1 MGYPHRV
8 CSVCLHVARCRNRE
22 QWDGWME
29 TMVDG
34 GVSTYQCAKGN
45 STAMARAYNECT
57 RVARLSLQQ
66 LSTDAAFQD
75 RRQRYGS
82 MLRECLD
89 KYSRRHPGVAMVK
102 SEIVSRAVAVVDGRC
117 ATVGG
122 APTWDEHALPW
133 DVPSVV
139 MKRITMMNTNDVVE
153 DIAMAGNFG
162 PAGLALTP
170 RDVWIPA
177 GNPVDED
184 GAFADAAVMT
194 EQGGDA
200 PTRDEHALPWDV
212 AHEDIAMAG
221 NFGPAGLALTLRD
234 VWIPAGNPV
243 DEDGAFADT
252 AVMTEQG
259 GDAPTRDEHALPWDV
274 AHEDIAMA
282 GNFRSAGLGFDA
294 PAHQQSSSSSKVKKR
309 AAAKEA
315 EPAKHTKRPSTLRSA
330 PAPDEPDGLWK
341 LASAL
346 GEVKRELEGE

>member
-1 MGYPHRV
+1 M
-8 CSVCLHVARCRNRE
+8 CLHVARCRNRE

-139 MKRITMMNTNDVVE
+139 MKRITMMNTNDV
-153 DIAMAGNFG
+153 A
-162 PAGLALTP
+162 
-170 RDVWIPA
+170 
-177 GNPVDED
+177 
-184 GAFADAAVMT
+184 
-194 EQGGDA
+194 
-200 PTRDEHALPWDV
+200 
-212 AHEDIAMAG
+212 EDIAMAG

-243 DEDGAFADT
+243 DEDGAFADA